1 MEARTN
7 TVNSF
12 QAGELKF
19 LLCHAQ
25 SAGHGLTLTRGI
37 ATIWASPTDNAEHY
51 MQANA
56 RIWRGGQTQKT
67 ETILISAQGT
77 IEEKAYK
84 ALTEKVTNMNDLLG
98 LLE

>member
-1 MEARTN
+1 
-7 TVNSF
+7 
-12 QAGELKF
+12 
-19 LLCHAQ
+19 
-25 SAGHGLTLTRGI
+25 
-37 ATIWASPTDNAEHY
+37 

-77 IEEKAYK
+77 LEEKAYK